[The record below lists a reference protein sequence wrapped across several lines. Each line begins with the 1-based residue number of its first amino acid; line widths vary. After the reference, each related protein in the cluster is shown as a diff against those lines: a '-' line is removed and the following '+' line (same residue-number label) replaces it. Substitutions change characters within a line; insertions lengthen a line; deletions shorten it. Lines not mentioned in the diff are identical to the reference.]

1 MPAVGDE
8 VEIEGGVLRVERM
21 DGRRVDRVRFKPE
34 SIISGESEV
43 KNV

>member
-1 MPAVGDE
+1 
-8 VEIEGGVLRVERM
+8 M

-34 SIISGESEV
+34 SIISGETEV